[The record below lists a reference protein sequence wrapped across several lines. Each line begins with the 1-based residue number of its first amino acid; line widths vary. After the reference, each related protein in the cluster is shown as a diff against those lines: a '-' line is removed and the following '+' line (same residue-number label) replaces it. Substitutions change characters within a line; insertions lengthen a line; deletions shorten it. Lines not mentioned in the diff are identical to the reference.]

1 MINTILDSLNAAVQI
16 KFLAH
21 HYGFEG
27 QFCQMGEEVG
37 EVFEVLN
44 KIKRLR
50 DGNYRGE
57 HDKDTLAKLQ
67 QNLIGE
73 IADVEIMMMQMLYLA
88 GCDDR
93 EAAAKSLSEAI
104 SFKLDRQVGII
115 IDEFAKKVAA
125 GVMEELEKE

>member
-16 KFLAH
+16 KFLAR

-125 GVMEELEKE
+125 GVMEDLKKE